1 MSERQVQL
9 DQINYKGHVI
19 KVGHPVRVL
28 PTKKGGRDG
37 FDALVKRFHGL
48 VIENPDGTKRGRVT
62 GIEVTD
68 PKSGNTRILGP
79 ERIVPYLQKVDA
91 KITALKERKKV
102 VPIGTA
108 KKATAKKEA
117 TPRLNAKDKAELSRA
132 NAAIGNVL
140 LGAPAKA
147 APRARRATKEAK

>member
-1 MSERQVQL
+1 MSENKVQL
-9 DQINYKGHVI
+9 DQINYKGRVI

-48 VIENPDGTKRGRVT
+48 VMVAEDGTKRGRVT

-68 PKSGNTRILGP
+68 PKSGNNRILGP

-91 KITALKERKKV
+91 KAAALRERKKV

-108 KKATAKKEA
+108 KKASGT
-117 TPRLNAKDKAELSRA
+117 TKA
-132 NAAIGNVL
+132 VT
-140 LGAPAKA
+140 KA
-147 APRARRATKEAK
+147 AGATKAK